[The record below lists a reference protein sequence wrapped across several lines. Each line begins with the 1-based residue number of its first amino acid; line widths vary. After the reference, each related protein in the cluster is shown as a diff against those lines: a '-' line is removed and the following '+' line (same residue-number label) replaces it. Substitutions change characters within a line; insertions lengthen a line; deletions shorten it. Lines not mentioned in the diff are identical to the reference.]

1 MNRSGFISLKKRF
14 ASLAARSTPAIFQLF
29 GDAIAIGLALPVFIQ
44 LGFFTGFYS
53 ISFPLYDESILNSI
67 FLSILPATIL
77 YWICMFWLAGLYR
90 NWFVRS
96 PFTEVFTVIRAIAL
110 GSLFVFLA
118 ILFTSANFHGFRLK
132 IILYAI
138 ILCILVSISR
148 IIIRVFHIQR
158 LMWSK

>member
-14 ASLAARSTPAIFQLF
+14 AALAARSTPAIFQLF

-148 IIIRVFHIQR
+148 IIAFR
-158 LMWSK
+158 LSKKEL